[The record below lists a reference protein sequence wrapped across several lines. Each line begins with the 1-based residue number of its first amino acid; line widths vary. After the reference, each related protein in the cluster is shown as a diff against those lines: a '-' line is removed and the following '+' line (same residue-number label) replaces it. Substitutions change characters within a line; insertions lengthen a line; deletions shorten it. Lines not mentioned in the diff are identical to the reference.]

1 MYEQTGQCTRLHD
14 IESSKRSQSQLVT
27 AVDLCDGH
35 ETELLLCYN
44 RKYKNTLS
52 SDRQTKE
59 TIDFN
64 LLFPRLRP
72 GDFSDT
78 CHFQK
83 LQEDSKTNEFDFH
96 WNTSPTSIVCC
107 FPYIIAFTPDSIEIR
122 LLVNGSLVH
131 TATMPELQLISSKRD
146 IYFATTA
153 PEFIPKDFRIGCL
166 ENEQTPESTSSR
178 RPSRINE
185 FSNERILEIRHKI
198 DKIEAHQQQQQSPS
212 RTTVQPAAEIH
223 INADDNFSK
232 FLPIPRIADQSPCI
246 QRARSLQKSKD
257 KTIYDDT
264 KRLISKSNSCGDSCA
279 GKNHSEHD
287 LTLINATKCLNEPAV
302 PPNSPKIN
310 STSPSP
316 NSPTKIRLLKSPNNN
331 KLIQF
336 ATANTDSG
344 QSTEKLKPLRIF
356 RIPLFNLTGTHSHY
370 HIHNSTPKVS
380 VKLPPRKI
388 EEDGFETVFDCG
400 SGGSG
405 GGSGE
410 GSSSGKCDNDEC
422 STTNG
427 ISNNNESRNNGNSD
441 DDDNDNDVDDDADDD
456 DDDEDDQKQQKNC
469 DIKRIRSNLQ
479 KLSTNCTNLSLFS
492 SI

>member
-1 MYEQTGQCTRLHD
+1 MLH
-14 IESSKRSQSQLVT
+14 IN
-27 AVDLCDGH
+27 A
-35 ETELLLCYN
+35 
-44 RKYKNTLS
+44 
-52 SDRQTKE
+52 
-59 TIDFN
+59 TI
-64 LLFPRLRP
+64 
-72 GDFSDT
+72 SDT

-83 LQEDSKTNEFDFH
+83 LQEESKTNEFDFH
-96 WNTSPTSIVCC
+96 WNTSPTSIVCA

-166 ENEQTPESTSSR
+166 ENEQTQELTPSR

-198 DKIEAHQQQQQSPS
+198 EKFEAQQQRNEQQQQIEKHAQSPS
-212 RTTVQPAAEIH
+212 KPIATLVDRLEIH
-223 INADDNFSK
+223 INAEDNFSK
-232 FLPIPRIADQSPCI
+232 FLPLPRMDQSPCI
-246 QRARSLQKSKD
+246 QRARSLQKPKD
-257 KTIYDDT
+257 KTICDDT
-264 KRLISKSNSCGDSCA
+264 KRLISKSNSCGDSCT
-279 GKNHSEHD
+279 GKNHSEHE
-287 LTLINATKCLNEPAV
+287 LTLLNTTKCLNEPAV

-344 QSTEKLKPLRIF
+344 QSTEKPKPLRIF

-380 VKLPPRKI
+380 VKLSPRKI
-388 EEDGFETVFDCG
+388 EEDEAFDCSG
-400 SGGSG
+400 SGAC
-405 GGSGE
+405 
-410 GSSSGKCDNDEC
+410 SSNVKCDNDEC
-422 STTNG
+422 NTANG
-427 ISNNNESRNNGNSD
+427 MSNNNEGADNDNSD
-441 DDDNDNDVDDDADDD
+441 DDD
-456 DDDEDDQKQQKNC
+456 DDQQQQKNC
-469 DIKRIRSNLQ
+469 DIKQIRSNLQ

>member
-1 MYEQTGQCTRLHD
+1 MKQEQRCSACCLRHKLISVPCCRHHFEIVSEQTGQCTRLHD

-44 RKYKNTLS
+44 RKYKRLVS
-52 SDRQTKE
+52 SDVVNQLC
-59 TIDFN
+59 N
-64 LLFPRLRP
+64 LPNACLCVCVCASFA
-72 GDFSDT
+72 DT

-83 LQEDSKTNEFDFH
+83 LQDESKTNEFDFH
-96 WNTSPTSIVCC
+96 WNTSPTSIVCA

-166 ENEQTPESTSSR
+166 ENEQIQESTASR

-198 DKIEAHQQQQQSPS
+198 DKIEAQQRNEQNEKYAHSPS
-212 RTTVQPAAEIH
+212 KLIAPLIDRFEPPMH
-223 INADDNFSK
+223 INTEDSFSK
-232 FLPIPRIADQSPCI
+232 FLPLPRTDHSPSI
-246 QRARSLQKSKD
+246 QRARSLQKPKD
-257 KTIYDDT
+257 KNLTDDS
-264 KRLISKSNSCGDSCA
+264 KRLISKSNSCGDSC
-279 GKNHSEHD
+279 NNQNERD
-287 LTLINATKCLNEPAV
+287 LSIATKNVNEPSV
-302 PPNSPKIN
+302 PPNSPKVN
-310 STSPSP
+310 STSLSP

-336 ATANTDSG
+336 ATSNSES
-344 QSTEKLKPLRIF
+344 QQNTEKPKPLRIF

-380 VKLPPRKI
+380 VKVPPRKI
-388 EEDGFETVFDCG
+388 EEDGFESIEG
-400 SGGSG
+400 EHGGVDG
-405 GGSGE
+405 GDGNGDDS
-410 GSSSGKCDNDEC
+410 N
-422 STTNG
+422 TTNG
-427 ISNNNESRNNGNSD
+427 VVSN
-441 DDDNDNDVDDDADDD
+441 
-456 DDDEDDQKQQKNC
+456 DDQQDC
-469 DIKRIRSNLQ
+469 DIKQIRSNLQ